1 MLANYLEKFPVP
13 CPCVTGDVLFA
24 LSSDNSYF
32 STPASDLAI
41 LLTEAF
47 TPGKR
52 SEPDYSIWD
61 RFLLP
66 PVNLGTRRYCWLAI
80 LLPGKSVLQ
89 GI

>member
-52 SEPDYSIWD
+52 S
-61 RFLLP
+61 
-66 PVNLGTRRYCWLAI
+66 
-80 LLPGKSVLQ
+80 
-89 GI
+89 